1 MFETLK
7 PDNYEKVCAGL
18 ADRLGCADLSAVAPG
33 LGAEVRE
40 DLLRLDFFN
49 VPMSVGGDGVRRA
62 DGGEEKDFM
71 TRIILSHYVL
81 QQGAAPLAGE
91 WVSYREFRD
100 AALFMHYFQ
109 GQVEGR
115 ISRTFEGRIDKLTTS
130 IRALDGIPYDG
141 VGTGDLCCLIQALPK
156 VPMVLI
162 FWDGDEDFPASTR
175 ILFDRG
181 ASAYLDMECLAVL
194 GHVLAL
200 RLVAAA
206 DCL

>member
-7 PDNYEKVCAGL
+7 PDNYEKVCEGL
-18 ADRLGCADLSAVAPG
+18 VDRLGGADLAVAAPG
-33 LGAEVRE
+33 LGAEIRE
-40 DLLRLDFFN
+40 DLLLLDFF
-49 VPMSVGGDGVRRA
+49 SVAMRVGKEGVRRGS
-62 DGGEEKDFM
+62 GGEEKDFM

-81 QQGAAPLAGE
+81 RNGSAPLKGE
-91 WVSYREFRD
+91 WISYREFRD

-115 ISRTFEGRIDKLTTS
+115 ISRTFEGKADELAAS
-130 IRALDGIPYDG
+130 IRVLGGDPYEGIE
-141 VGTGDLCCLIQALPK
+141 TGDLCYRIRALPK

-175 ILFDRG
+175 ILFDRS
-181 ASAYLDMECLAVL
+181 APAYLDMECLAVL

-200 RLVAAA
+200 RLAAA
-206 DCL
+206 VDRL

>member
-18 ADRLGCADLSAVAPG
+18 VERLGRANLSALAPG
-33 LGAEVRE
+33 LGAEIRE
-40 DLLRLDFFN
+40 NLLCFDFFN
-49 VPMSVGGDGVRRA
+49 VPMRVGGDGVRRA

-81 QQGAAPLAGE
+81 QQGTAPLEGE

-115 ISRTFEGRIDKLTTS
+115 ISSTFEGRINELTAS
-130 IRALDGIPYDG
+130 IRVLNGNPYDG
-141 VGTGDLCCLIQALPK
+141 VGTGDLCCMIPALPK
-156 VPMVLI
+156 VPLILI
-162 FWDGDEDFPASTR
+162 FWDGDDDFPASTR

-181 ASAYLDMECLAVL
+181 AHAYLDMECLAVL

-206 DCL
+206 DRL